1 MTVKEIKEALD
12 GKTLNSEVWIKPK
25 GTNGRLLIA
34 EYDVC
39 VISRENTPIPEGDE

>member
-12 GKTLNSEVWIKPK
+12 GKTLNSEVWIKPR
-25 GTNGRLLIA
+25 GTNGIMLIG

-39 VISRENTPIPEGDE
+39 VISRETTSIPEGGE